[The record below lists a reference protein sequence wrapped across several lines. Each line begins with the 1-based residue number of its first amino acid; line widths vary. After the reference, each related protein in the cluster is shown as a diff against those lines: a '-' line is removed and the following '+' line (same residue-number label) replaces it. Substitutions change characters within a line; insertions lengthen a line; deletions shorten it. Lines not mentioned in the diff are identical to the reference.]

1 MQKCRRDFTDPFV
14 RDFTDRHV
22 FQIVTY
28 KIQKIAVF
36 TLLFKLIHGK
46 ASKFSSVTSSAEAL
60 PLASGCGRLKLCG
73 AGGVKTWE
81 ETEGLQGVSLR

>member
-1 MQKCRRDFTDPFV
+1 MDPFV

-46 ASKFSSVTSSAEAL
+46 ASKFSSVTSSVESFFL
-60 PLASGCGRLKLCG
+60 LENSLTSVKYLA
-73 AGGVKTWE
+73 
-81 ETEGLQGVSLR
+81 